1 MTAMS
6 MAVAYGPTAGPRYAE
21 DLWFDPLQSTTA
33 GPGVSYRVLE
43 VLGEY
48 ARGVFSAVDPDWLF
62 RSDAAVEIALASLQ
76 TASGIAVRERAPA
89 SQLTRPG
96 GSAPERVARI
106 RASLGLN
113 VSETARVLGVQ
124 RPTIYAWL
132 ADQSRPQR
140 SHWLRLI
147 AIEEVAAA
155 WMRLSA
161 LPVGD
166 EVRRPAIDGRALV
179 DLLADDPLPVGLIQQ
194 RLAAIAPSTRGVAQT
209 RPPVPS
215 VRESAKRVGLEAT
228 AGADQRQMD
237 WITKRPFASEDD

>member
-1 MTAMS
+1 
-6 MAVAYGPTAGPRYAE
+6 MAVAYGPTAGARYVD
-21 DLWFDPLQSTTA
+21 DLWLDPFQSTTA
-33 GPGVSYRVLE
+33 GPGVSYQVLE
-43 VLGEY
+43 FLGEY
-48 ARGVFSAVDPDWLF
+48 ARGVFGSVDPDWRF
-62 RSDAAVEIALASLQ
+62 RYDAAVEIALAPLQ

-89 SQLTRPG
+89 STQTRPG

-155 WMRLSA
+155 WLRLSA
-161 LPVGD
+161 LPLGE
-166 EVRRPAIDGRALV
+166 EVRRPTIDGRSLV
-179 DLLADDPLPVGLIQQ
+179 DLLTDDPLPVRLIHAH
-194 RLAAIAPSTRGVAQT
+194 LAAIAPGTRGAAPTTT
-209 RPPVPS
+209 RVQS
-215 VRESAKRVGLEAT
+215 VRDSAKRVGLEAPAN
-228 AGADQRQMD
+228 AGQRRQMD